1 MIPTIPLTR
10 SLSLLL
16 GPLALLLA
24 LLCLGTTSAHACPAG
39 TVFSAYNGNA
49 MCAYV
54 GQGAT
59 AAVHCTKMVNSCP
72 PGTTHEHK
80 TRGDTGD
87 YCCPST
93 ISKAT
98 AQNIECVWRGRA
110 PACDGSCL
118 YGEEEQTRAANE
130 NDAGKVRPYRGV
142 AFGAECLSGSK
153 ALCCHYTGPR

>member
-1 MIPTIPLTR
+1 MIPPRR

-16 GPLALLLA
+16 GPLALLFA
-24 LLCLGTTSAHACPAG
+24 LLCLGATSAHACPNG
-39 TVFSAYNGNA
+39 TVFSAYNGNGI
-49 MCAYV
+49 CAYV

-59 AAVHCTKMVNSCP
+59 KAVQCTKMVGSCP
-72 PGTTHEHK
+72 QGTSHERK
-80 TRGDTGD
+80 SRGDTSD
-87 YCCPST
+87 YCCPNT
-93 ISKAT
+93 IPKET

>member
-1 MIPTIPLTR
+1 MNSRWSFALA
-10 SLSLLL
+10 LCLVCLLL
-16 GPLALLLA
+16 IA
-24 LLCLGTTSAHACPAG
+24 TQSAYACPAG

-87 YCCPST
+87 YCCPT
-93 ISKAT
+93 KAT
-98 AQNIECVWRGRA
+98 EKKHETCVWRGT
-110 PACDGSCL
+110 PPLCN
-118 YGEEEQTRAANE
+118 GECEEGERVV
-130 NDAGKVRPYRGV
+130 DRPGAGAMGC
-142 AFGAECLSGSK
+142 ATGSK
-153 ALCCHYTGPR
+153 VYCCR